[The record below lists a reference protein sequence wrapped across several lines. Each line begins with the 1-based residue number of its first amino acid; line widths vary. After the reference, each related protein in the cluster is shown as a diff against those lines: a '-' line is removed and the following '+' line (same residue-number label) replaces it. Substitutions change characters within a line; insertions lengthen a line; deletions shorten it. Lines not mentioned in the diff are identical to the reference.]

1 MADYSSYSIEELK
14 KMRAELGDYSEAY
27 KANQPEEGNWLT
39 RNLDVPA
46 SMAGSVGGAM
56 TGAAIGSAVP
66 VVGTAIGGIVGGV
79 LGGAL
84 GAGAGSVASDLAL
97 EESVDWQEAADK
109 AVESAAWDAAL
120 MGTGKVLRPMFRA
133 VGGTAMADLIKSG
146 GYRLFNMK
154 QPTLADDLIDM
165 DSIQA
170 GSIEA
175 ARITQDALVKR
186 SNGKGGLSAVQTG
199 QASALRKVA
208 EFFGDTGLLSRNI
221 SEARVAANNKVVTD
235 MARELTDLG
244 YSSADTTMSK
254 VGEQVYGIIETGRAI
269 ASKAYG
275 EGLDNII
282 AQHGSKQVSAA
293 PLKNA
298 LLSFQKRNS
307 GALGSDLQKGTKGVV
322 SDLLS
327 DVTKT
332 VPKKPDPRAGMKK
345 LGGRAAISS
354 AIKDTEDEL
363 AVFAS
368 KTARST
374 DIKSLLN
381 FQKKVNKRV
390 EEALPSGKNADPAS
404 YRELSILSKDIKDA
418 IEETLVKFSPNTASS
433 FKRLNKEYGE
443 TAQNLLPKINKNV
456 IANGDEDSFKALGKL
471 LIKPNDTNKVTAMMK
486 SIEEAYTAAKGVKG
500 GMKDAPIK
508 ELDKARKLVRQGYLE
523 SVFKDLVDGN
533 DFNKFQKK
541 VDGLFDKEGLEKA
554 RAIMGDDFNEYKKAL
569 LIMTTARGGGDKTLF
584 DLALRQRELTAVSGA
599 QMIGSG
605 AATALGP
612 LWAAAVFTVPSVM
625 AKIAT
630 NKAAVNRLLSV
641 SKQVEKN
648 GVTELTTPLLLANL
662 GKVMGALSE
671 EDQDDIRKDINSYY
685 GY

>member
-1 MADYSSYSIEELK
+1 MADYSGYSLEELR
-14 KMRAELGDYSEAY
+14 KMRAELGGTPME
-27 KANQPEEGNWLT
+27 EEGNWLT

-66 VVGTAIGGIVGGV
+66 VVGTAIGGIIGGIA
-79 LGGAL
+79 GGAL
-84 GAGAGSVASDLAL
+84 GAGAGSVVSDLAL
-97 EESVDWQEAADK
+97 EESVDWREAADK

-120 MGTGKVLRPMFRA
+120 MGAGKALRPMFRA

-146 GYRLFNMK
+146 GYKLFNAK

-165 DSIQA
+165 EGIQA

-175 ARITQDALVKR
+175 ARLTQDALVKR
-186 SNGKGGLSAVQTG
+186 SQGKGGLSAVQTG
-199 QASALRKVA
+199 QASAVRRFF

-221 SEARVAANNKVVTD
+221 SESRVVANNKVITE
-235 MARELTDLG
+235 MAEELTDLG
-244 YSSADTTMSK
+244 YKSSDTTMAK
-254 VGEQVYGIIETGRAI
+254 VGEKVYGIIEAGRAV

-275 EGLDNII
+275 EGLDRII
-282 AQHGSKQVSAA
+282 AENGTRQVSAA

-332 VPKKPDPRAGMKK
+332 VPKKVDPRAGMKK
-345 LGGRAAISS
+345 LGGRAATSS
-354 AIKDTEDEL
+354 AIRETEDEL
-363 AVFAS
+363 AVFATS
-368 KTARST
+368 TAKST
-374 DIKSLLN
+374 DIASLLN

-404 YRELSILSKDIKDA
+404 YRELSMLSSDIKDA
-418 IEETLVKFSPNTASS
+418 IQLTLGKFSPNTASS
-433 FKRLNKEYGE
+433 FKRLNKEFGE

-456 IANGDEDSFKALGKL
+456 IANGDKDSFKALGQL
-471 LIKPNDTNKVTAMMK
+471 LIKPNDTNKITAMMN
-486 SIEEAYTAAKGVKG
+486 SIDEAYAVAKGVKG
-500 GMKDAPIK
+500 GMKDAPIR
-508 ELDKARKLVRQGYLE
+508 ELEKAKKLVRQGYLE
-523 SVFKDLVDGN
+523 NVFKDLVDGN
-533 DFNKFQKK
+533 DFVKFQNK

-554 RAIMGDDFNEYKKAL
+554 KAIMGEDFNEYKKAL
-569 LIMTTARGGGDKTLF
+569 LIMSTARGGGDKTLF

-599 QMIGSG
+599 QLVGSG
-605 AATALGP
+605 AASALNP
-612 LWAAAVFTVPSVM
+612 LFAAAVFTLPTVM

-648 GVTELTTPLLLANL
+648 GITELTTPLILANL
-662 GKVMGALSE
+662 GKVIGALSE